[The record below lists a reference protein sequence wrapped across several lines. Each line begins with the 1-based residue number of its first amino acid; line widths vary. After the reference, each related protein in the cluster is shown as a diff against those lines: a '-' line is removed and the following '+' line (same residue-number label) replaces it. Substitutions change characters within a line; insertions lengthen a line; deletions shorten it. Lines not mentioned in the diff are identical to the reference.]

1 MRNKASL
8 LVGFALLLAGVL
20 LFFRYSTTSQVPE
33 QVSTTQTEED
43 LGEMKGGVVAV
54 LDSPNASETFLAS
67 PAEQGG
73 EDEET
78 ADEVLPTSE
87 TAVDAPGGAWIRGY
101 VMDAGGRGIADAE
114 ILLGLDSAGGKDLR
128 AFSGVDGAFEIGGL
142 AEEQFLVGARYPGY
156 APAYVRAV
164 ASRVASDSARIVLGR
179 GGVLEGHVTYAGE
192 PFSDYRIGV
201 FHLADNTTGEQ
212 DVSPDAQG
220 FYRIDA
226 LAPGAY
232 EVRLMMNDPA
242 TGLDLKK
249 RIIRAKAVIEEGRT
263 TEADFDFPAQT
274 SSFEGQITVNGV
286 APKKA
291 YIMLALVSEGKDEE
305 QRRAD
310 ADSDGYYR
318 FEELGS
324 GRAQLSVRAE
334 SLEGRI
340 FFTVVRNVSVPELE
354 NVSIDIELLSGAFI
368 SGRVSGVPEDFEAGV
383 IVLPGDVEVSEV
395 SLEGI
400 LDMYQTATVVIDA
413 MGSDEFHA
421 TGLDAG
427 TYTVLFLAFKETA
440 SDFYGET
447 ITGSYLVELGEGE
460 EVFIEHSFE

>member
-87 TAVDAPGGAWIRGY
+87 TAVDATGGAWIRGY

-179 GGVLEGHVTYAGE
+179 GGSLEGHVMLAGE
-192 PFSDYRIGV
+192 PLSDCRIRLL
-201 FHLADNTTGEQ
+201 HLTAISEPRKLW
-212 DVSPDAQG
+212 PDAAG
-220 FYRIDA
+220 YYHVES
-226 LAPGAY
+226 LTPGAY
-232 EVRLMMNDPA
+232 QLNLIIENPAVPSDPNPRSIIAEV
-242 TGLDLKK
+242 
-249 RIIRAKAVIEEGRT
+249 IIEEGRT

-274 SSFEGQITVNGV
+274 SSLEGQITVNGV

-440 SDFYGET
+440 SDFYGE
-447 ITGSYLVELGEGE
+447 IIVGSYMVELGDGE